1 MEIAIT
7 GLPQS
12 GKTTLLGALTRGRAE
27 SQAFGGARQ
36 EVRVGVSRMA
46 DPRLD
51 TIVQMFKPDKVVS
64 LEVKYWD
71 VPVGSEASSASH
83 SIGPSIGGEVLNL
96 LQNADA
102 LLHVVR
108 AFDDPSVPH
117 ASGSVDPHRDVAN
130 MEGEL
135 AISDLGILERRIQ
148 RIDTSLKGASAHER
162 DALNRER
169 SIIGRLKEGLER
181 DVPVREQDISLDE
194 SDILSNYQLLT
205 AKPML
210 IVLNLDE
217 GAISQLPE
225 LEAELASRYQGRGL
239 KATTICGKLEMELS
253 QLPLEDER
261 EFRESMDVRDSG
273 LDRVVRLSYDL
284 LCLISFFTYVSK
296 EVRAWSI
303 PSDTSAVKAAGKI
316 HSDMERGFIR
326 AEVVAFDDLARCG
339 SIAQCRKEGLLR
351 VEGKSYPVKDGDVIT
366 FLFNV

>member
-1 MEIAIT
+1 MEIAII
-7 GLPQS
+7 GLPQT
-12 GKTTLLGALTRGRAE
+12 GKTTLLNALTRGRAE
-27 SQAFGGARQ
+27 SGAFGGARQ

-51 TIVQMFKPDKVVS
+51 TIVQIFGPDKVVS

-71 VPVGSEASSASH
+71 VPVGSEASSAS
-83 SIGPSIGGEVLNL
+83 PSIGGELLNL

-117 ASGSVDPHRDVAN
+117 VSGGVDPHRDVAN

-135 AISDLGILERRIQ
+135 ALSDLGILERRIQ

-169 SIIGRLKEGLER
+169 SVIGRLKEGLEQ
-181 DVPVREQDISLDE
+181 DVPVREQDTSPDE

-217 GAISQLPE
+217 GAISRLPE
-225 LEAELASRYQGRGL
+225 LEADLSSRYGGRGL
-239 KATTICGKLEMELS
+239 KATALCGKLEMELS
-253 QLPLEDER
+253 QLSPEDER
-261 EFRESMDVRDSG
+261 EFRESMDVRDPG

-284 LCLISFFTYVSK
+284 LSLISFFTYVSK

-303 PSDTSAVKAAGKI
+303 PTDTTAVKAAGKI

-339 SIAQCRKEGLLR
+339 SVAQCRKEGLLR